1 MRILSF
7 VLLLGVLLA
16 GFLFYTV
23 SAEKTTTEDVTI
35 KEVEIEQ
42 SGPDM
47 SEAVRHVVV
56 FKYKP
61 EATEAQIQEIT
72 DAFKALPDQIPG
84 IIGFEHG
91 INNSPEGL
99 NQDFTHVY
107 LMTFENEEARDTYL
121 PHPKHAAFGEILM
134 GSGIFD
140 GAFVV
145 DYVPMD

>member
-1 MRILSF
+1 MRLIP
-7 VLLLGVLLA
+7 VLVLAGILLA
-16 GFLFYTV
+16 GLLFFQMKKSETEAATV
-23 SAEKTTTEDVTI
+23 
-35 KEVEIEQ
+35 KEVAMEM
-42 SGPDM
+42 SDPDM

-72 DAFKALPDQIPG
+72 DAFKALEDQIPG

-107 LMTFENEEARDTYL
+107 LMTFENAEARDTYL

-145 DYVPMD
+145 DYTPMD

>member
-1 MRILSF
+1 MRLIP
-7 VLLLGVLLA
+7 VLVLAGILLA
-16 GFLFYTV
+16 GLLFFQMKKSETEAATV
-23 SAEKTTTEDVTI
+23 
-35 KEVEIEQ
+35 KEVAMEM
-42 SGPDM
+42 SDPDM

-72 DAFKALPDQIPG
+72 DAFKALEDQIPG

-91 INNSPEGL
+91 TNNSPEGL

-107 LMTFENEEARDTYL
+107 LMTFENAEARDTYL

-145 DYVPMD
+145 DYTPMD